1 MIFPSYLRNLHDIL
15 RTEGDDVSVFKKKQ
29 KKNNKM
35 IFSLAKNTM
44 LTEYEKFLV
53 LNFSEME
60 NTVFFDPKSF

>member
-1 MIFPSYLRNLHDIL
+1 MMFQFS
-15 RTEGDDVSVFKKKQ
+15 KKKQ

-35 IFSLAKNTM
+35 IFSLAENTM